1 MKITDNNSIQ
11 GAKASGIQP
20 FRTVGQDGGGMA
32 EMAEKPSLDVE
43 HVLGRMGGLAPLRP
57 QKTQ

>member
-1 MKITDNNSIQ
+1 MKITDNDSIQ

-20 FRTVGQDGGGMA
+20 FHTAGQDGDGMA

-43 HVLGRMGGLAPLRP
+43 SNQYDSATCVN
-57 QKTQ
+57 